1 MEFLAKIDDKGRVL
15 IPIEIRRKLSL
26 KKHEIVSIRIESGRI
41 IIEPIKKVKKV
52 KARVLDEAFFDAGET
67 TYGQ

>member
-15 IPIEIRRKLSL
+15 IPVEIRRKLSL
-26 KKHEIVSIRIESGRI
+26 KSHEIVSIRIEKGRI
-41 IIEPIKKVKKV
+41 VIEPIRKIKKVKAKD
-52 KARVLDEAFFDAGET
+52 LDEAFFHAGEA

>member
-26 KKHEIVSIRIESGRI
+26 KKHEVVSIRIESGRI

-52 KARVLDEAFFDAGET
+52 KARVLDEAFFDAGEA
-67 TYGQ
+67 TYG